1 MKAFFFLM
9 LAYAFL
15 FLLLLWMSPLI
26 YYFFYSANKIK
37 YEMEEDRRR
46 WAHRR
51 SLSRRKKAR
60 HATQRGASGHCL
72 TGNNKIYGKETH
84 TS

>member
-15 FLLLLWMSPLI
+15 FLLLVFMTPLI
-26 YYFFYSANKIK
+26 YYFFYSAKKIK
-37 YEMEEDRRR
+37 YEIEEDRKR
-46 WAHRR
+46 WVHRR
-51 SLSRRKKAR
+51 LRSRRKKAR
-60 HATQRGASGHCL
+60 HASQRRASGPCL
-72 TGNNKIYGKETH
+72 TGNNKIHGKETH